1 MLWLLIAILSYFF
14 FSLASLGD
22 RYLLIGPPKPKV
34 YAFYV
39 GVLGII
45 VVLVLPFVQFSLPS
59 FSTAALSFFTGLVFV
74 LSLISLYYGLEK
86 FEVSRIVP
94 ALGGFLPIF
103 TFILGFFILNQQGFF
118 SLPKLY
124 LFVC

>member
-1 MLWLLIAILSYFF
+1 MMWLLIAILSYFF

-22 RYLLIGPPKPKV
+22 RYILIGPPKPKV

-39 GVLGII
+39 GVLGI
-45 VVLVLPFVQFSLPS
+45 VVLLLLPFVQFSLPS
-59 FSTAALSFFTGLVFV
+59 FSLLVLTLFTGLIFV

-86 FEVSRIVP
+86 FEVSRIIP

-103 TFILGFFILNQQGFF
+103 TFNLYIIIVLDFF
-118 SLPKLY
+118 SQVSRKIVL
-124 LFVC
+124 